1 MANAQY
7 GSGLNLDAL
16 MVPTQAAT
24 VFAAQE
30 NSLYLPGTMV
40 PIVQVPAGSAS
51 AQVAVMGSV
60 TASAITSEGTGTDP
74 QDFDTLLPSDAKV
87 PVALQLIA
95 ARTVLRDFGGIDTA
109 DMGRIM
115 GNAIAAKVDSLVSA
129 KLGDLFDGTIG
140 GTAPIA
146 PGSNLL
152 HDLYDAIGIIRGNG
166 ETGTLACV
174 VAPAAYGDF
183 MEKIGSSAFAGGETQ
198 NAAMRSGFIGMIAGV
213 PCYVSASYGTHSGL
227 GTPKFTVFS
236 QDALRIAMQGGVNL
250 EVERRAA
257 AVGNDI
263 VASAAFGVDIIDETR
278 GVSYGTA

>member
-24 VFAAQE
+24 VYAAQE
-30 NSLYLPGTMV
+30 NSLYLPGSMV

-60 TASAITSEGTGTDP
+60 TAAAITTEGTGTDP
-74 QDFDTLLPSDAKV
+74 QDFDSLLPTDTKV

-115 GNAIAAKVDSLVSA
+115 GNAIAAKVDALVSA
-129 KLGDLFDGTIG
+129 KLGDLGTV
-140 GTAPIA
+140 APT
-146 PGSNLL
+146 SNLL
-152 HDLYDAIGIIRGNG
+152 HDLYDQIGTIRGAG
-166 ETGTLACV
+166 ETGPLSCI
-174 VAPAAYGDF
+174 VAPTAYKDF
-183 MEKIGSSAFAGGETQ
+183 MEHVGSAAFAGGDTQ
-198 NAAMRSGFIGMIAGV
+198 NAAMKTGLIGMIAGV
-213 PCYVSASYGTHSGL
+213 PCYVSSSFGTNSGL
-227 GTPKFTVFS
+227 TTPKFAVFS

-263 VASAAFGVDIIDETR
+263 VASAAFGVDIIDTTR
-278 GVSYGTA
+278 GIVVGTA

>member
-24 VFAAQE
+24 VYAAQE
-30 NSLYLPGTMV
+30 NSLYLPGSMV

-60 TASAITSEGTGTDP
+60 TAAAITTEGTGTDP
-74 QDFDTLLPSDAKV
+74 QDFDSLLPSDTKV

-115 GNAIAAKVDSLVSA
+115 GNAIASKVDALVSA
-129 KLGDLFDGTIG
+129 KLGALGTV
-140 GTAPIA
+140 APT
-146 PGSNLL
+146 SNLL
-152 HDLYDAIGIIRGNG
+152 HDLYDQIGTIRGAG
-166 ETGTLACV
+166 ETGPLACI
-174 VAPAAYGDF
+174 VAPTAYKDF
-183 MEKIGSSAFAGGETQ
+183 MEHVGSAAFAGGDTQ
-198 NAAMRSGFIGMIAGV
+198 NAAMKTGLIGMIAGV
-213 PCYVSASYGTHSGL
+213 PCYVSASFGTNSGL
-227 GTPKFTVFS
+227 TTPKFAVFS

-263 VASAAFGVDIIDETR
+263 VASAAFGVDIIDTTR
-278 GVSYGTA
+278 GIVVGS